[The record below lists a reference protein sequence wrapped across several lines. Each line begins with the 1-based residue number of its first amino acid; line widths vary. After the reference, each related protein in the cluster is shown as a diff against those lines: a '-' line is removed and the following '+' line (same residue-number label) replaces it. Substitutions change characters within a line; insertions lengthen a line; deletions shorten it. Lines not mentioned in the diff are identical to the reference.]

1 MNLKGYINKVKTQTY
16 DYTEWVSK
24 LLNNKNKI
32 LRYKTSSRLETDV
45 EENNSVKN
53 ERIK

>member
-1 MNLKGYINKVKTQTY
+1 MNLTGYVKVKTRTY

-32 LRYKTSSRLETDV
+32 LRYKTSSRLEKDV

-53 ERIK
+53 ERLK